1 MNEEEIIAIAKE
13 VIAGK
18 WGNGSERLNR
28 LMSAGKPAYLIQNK
42 VNELLESGYDASEQ
56 DKMNLKSVEI
66 DARGYDGLVITLV
79 VD

>member
-42 VNELLESGYDASEQ
+42 VNELLESGYEASEQ
-56 DKMNLKSVEI
+56 DKLNLKSVEI
-66 DARGYDGLVITLV
+66 DARGYDGLLITLV

>member
-28 LMSAGKPAYLIQNK
+28 LMAAGKPAYLIQNK
-42 VNELLESGYDASEQ
+42 VNELLESGYVATEQ
-56 DKMNLKSVEI
+56 DKMNLKNVEI
-66 DARGYDGLVITLV
+66 DVRGYDGLVITLV